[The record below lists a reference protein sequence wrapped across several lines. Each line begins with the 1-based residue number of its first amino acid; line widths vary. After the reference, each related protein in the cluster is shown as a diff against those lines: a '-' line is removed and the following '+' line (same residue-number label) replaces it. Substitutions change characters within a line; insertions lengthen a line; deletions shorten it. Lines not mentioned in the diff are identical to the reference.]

1 MDKKHKIIRIGT
13 ILTGSI
19 LIIVVLVILLIS
31 PITKHLIEKY
41 DEKYTGR
48 QITMDWVYVNPF
60 TGYIHFSN
68 LKIHEFNS
76 DSLFIKAKSVN
87 INISLHKLL
96 SKTLE
101 LSTVELNQ
109 PDIMVDKIKKK
120 FNFSDIILKLT
131 PKDKN
136 HIPKNSKS
144 SNLKVSI
151 LGMKIHNGIIHYRDR
166 SVPINYFIKNV
177 NLECPGKRWDSDSI
191 DVKYAFLSG
200 TRTGKMN
207 GIFSMNVRNLNYR
220 IEVVAHKFDLKVLDP
235 YIRDLKNYGNLSAYL
250 ETNLKAK
257 GNFRDVN
264 DVTFTGML
272 AIHNFHVGIRPDID
286 YGSFE
291 KLQFAIYQ
299 LSPKNKKYLF
309 DSVSLTHP
317 YFKYER
323 YDHFDNILQM
333 FGKVKGNQMVSPG
346 SPANFNLIITI
357 GNYISQLSKNFF
369 HSDYKVN
376 RLALYQ
382 GNFHYH
388 DYTLG
393 ERFAL
398 QVEPVTIISDSI
410 DKNQDRVFIS
420 LKSGLNPSGNI
431 TLSLSINPKDSGD
444 FDLNYNIK
452 RVPAT
457 LFNPYLISFTSFP
470 LNKGIIELNGVWNV
484 RNGIIKSRNR
494 LEIIDPHV
502 AKRIRNKDTKWLPM
516 WLVMAIIRDRGNV
529 IDYQIPI
536 TGNLKKPTFHIKDI
550 VFNALEN
557 VIVKPATTPY
567 RIHVKNVE
575 ADIEKSLSMKWEMHQ
590 DNLDGKQK
598 QFVKG
603 MVDFLL
609 KNPNASIVVH
619 PNLYLDKES
628 EYIVLFEA
636 KKKFFISLHH
646 QQALSLDNID
656 STLIDEMSI
665 RDKSFTT
672 YLNNQTQGKILFTV
686 QEKSELLI
694 GRKSL
699 NSKLLHLSKERE
711 HAFMENFREKG
722 VEKQVRFA
730 SVEAVI
736 PFNGYSFYKISY
748 KGEFPVQLI
757 KAYQKLNELNNEDPR
772 KEYKKDRKKTAKSQ

>member
-1 MDKKHKIIRIGT
+1 MDKKHKIIRIGS
-13 ILTGSI
+13 IVTGSI

-60 TGYIHFSN
+60 TGYMHFSN

-76 DSLFIKAKSVN
+76 DSLFISAKSLN
-87 INISLHKLL
+87 INISLHKLF

-101 LSTVELNQ
+101 LSTIELIQ
-109 PDIMVDKIKKK
+109 PDIMVDKNKKK
-120 FNFSDIILKLT
+120 FNFSDIILKFT
-131 PKDKN
+131 PKDN
-136 HIPKNSKS
+136 NRTPKNIKS

-200 TRTGKMN
+200 TLTGKMN
-207 GIFSMNVRNLNYR
+207 GIFSMNVKSLNYR

-235 YIRDLKNYGNLSAYL
+235 YIRDLKNYGNLSASL

-333 FGKVKGNQMVSPG
+333 FGKVKGNHMVSPG

-398 QVEPVTIISDSI
+398 QAEPVTIISDSI

-420 LKSGLNPSGNI
+420 LRSGLKPSGNI
-431 TLSLSINPKDSGD
+431 NLSLSINPKDSGD

-516 WLVMAIIRDRGNV
+516 WLVMAIIRDRG
-529 IDYQIPI
+529 
-536 TGNLKKPTFHIKDI
+536 
-550 VFNALEN
+550 
-557 VIVKPATTPY
+557 
-567 RIHVKNVE
+567 
-575 ADIEKSLSMKWEMHQ
+575 M
-590 DNLDGKQK
+590 
-598 QFVKG
+598 
-603 MVDFLL
+603 
-609 KNPNASIVVH
+609 
-619 PNLYLDKES
+619 
-628 EYIVLFEA
+628 
-636 KKKFFISLHH
+636 
-646 QQALSLDNID
+646 
-656 STLIDEMSI
+656 
-665 RDKSFTT
+665 
-672 YLNNQTQGKILFTV
+672 
-686 QEKSELLI
+686 
-694 GRKSL
+694 
-699 NSKLLHLSKERE
+699 
-711 HAFMENFREKG
+711 
-722 VEKQVRFA
+722 
-730 SVEAVI
+730 
-736 PFNGYSFYKISY
+736 
-748 KGEFPVQLI
+748 
-757 KAYQKLNELNNEDPR
+757 
-772 KEYKKDRKKTAKSQ
+772 